1 MSDTAID
8 AWVTALASELDLDL
22 ANVDVQAL
30 LDVARDAAHSVV
42 RPAAPLATF
51 LVGYAAGQRGAAGD
65 DIGPECDV
73 ASTLAQ
79 TWVAQ

>member
-1 MSDTAID
+1 MTETAID
-8 AWVTALASELDLDL
+8 AWVTALAAELDLDL

-30 LDVARDAAHSVV
+30 LDVARDAAHSIV

-73 ASTLAQ
+73 ASTLARD
-79 TWVAQ
+79 WAAP